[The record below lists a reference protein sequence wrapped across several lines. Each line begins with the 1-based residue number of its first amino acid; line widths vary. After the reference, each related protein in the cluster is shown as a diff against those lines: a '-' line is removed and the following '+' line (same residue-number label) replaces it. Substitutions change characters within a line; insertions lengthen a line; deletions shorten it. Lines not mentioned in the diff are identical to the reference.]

1 VANCKDASRVETVA
15 QEVETIFH
23 DAMDQDYENE
33 AGIENNKPLL
43 DFDIVNKVLKKTSR
57 AKVQGLNEVELKK
70 IIKSQY
76 GLDWESHE
84 GERMR
89 YAVYLDSL
97 LRSNPGVAKWFVK
110 YATKDI
116 VHSVNAVDLANSAS
130 LGAIEWE
137 DNAHGDRVPVFR
149 TIPLNKLKHLY
160 TEAYNWA
167 YPKDGFNIRKGWIGR
182 MQLGLLTPKRVEMRD
197 SSGSIAAV
205 REATEDWYSMAQ
217 AYGDEF
223 KNHPDH
229 GTVRLAEDLKVLQA
243 RMKIDNKRVMDYIY
257 SGILMGELYIS
268 KTGQLM
274 QNKKLIKRDPHSE
287 FASFEWVEPTV
298 FIYKNKKD
306 QDTQVHFLKKSKPG
320 EVSEYDTINDIV
332 NRYRALSQSILNRV
346 SSDGKKLNK
355 EYLEVKKSLEGVEVD
370 GVDLQEMMGDL
381 FGEMY
386 DENINIAGINV
397 FHRRDKYFPTMYL
410 QAKIFRLMENAKNE
424 MEESIS
430 RKQAERKIEEDHER
444 AHHLFQDVLDLQ
456 LGVAAIEDKLDMRS
470 NQANSWNIKTGQPTN
485 TRKFY
490 KNFRNISYAIPFHE
504 RRRDGAV
511 MNDYIDSLANTTMQ
525 NLVTVRTMKAV
536 ADAIKKKGNPEA
548 INYAVD
554 LYKRTFYMP
563 DAISTVMGVNVS
575 AERSSEAAR
584 KAGFSVSPEDVIHWG
599 KMFSSY
605 TTFTLLSDLS
615 QGYINYTANI
625 LKITDIGRER
635 YERALKDYDDNPEF
649 WDKEAEKRKVTSF
662 TNFVET
668 WLASEL
674 SVDEQ
679 KAYEKEIKIFKK
691 LLKNNNDGL
700 TISDK
705 DMKRYKAQ
713 LKLLK
718 RSHARAAMDSLAQWA
733 ITRRDFYY
741 DNAPLFVKMVGKA
754 VHTTGIKQ
762 MIKLVPT
769 IDQTERK
776 LRTISYIIG
785 VQNSVESGYADSITD
800 KRAGEMGVAYTMR
813 TDFGLT
819 HQSAGREMAG
829 PIAGGVVNKMKIWYS
844 QNFGET
850 IRMHL
855 NAMRGFSE
863 VADSHGKIKNRSG
876 VTPVGMV
883 KYLNNLLNLKGSI
896 PAAVAGGMVTGG
908 LGGSVIGGMLGIAAM
923 QTPKNQKLKNVRIV
937 NPDMAKAK
945 SHFFIYGLT
954 TLLMDHVI
962 FGSFA
967 TAGLTSI
974 LRRGAYRSG
983 TRKIGSGL
991 VNPVYSIAFGLS
1003 KLAFNLWNA
1012 SNRAEDADDW
1022 DEWISKYLY
1031 HSHMGIGGAMMTSM
1045 LLNVLVDMDEAKK
1058 RGEFS
1063 YKKDH
1068 KRRWAIPITTR
1079 IGYELGDAVTDYFRK
1094 LLR

>member
-23 DAMDQDYENE
+23 DTIDQDYENV
-33 AGIENNKPLL
+33 AGVENNKPML
-43 DFDIVNKVLKKTSR
+43 DFDIVKKILEKTSR
-57 AKVQGLNEVELKK
+57 ANVQGLNNAELKK

-76 GLDWESHE
+76 GLDWGSYE
-84 GERMR
+84 GERIR
-89 YAVYLDSL
+89 YAAYLDAL
-97 LRSNPGVAKWFVK
+97 LRSNPGMAKWFVK

-116 VHSVNAVDLANSAS
+116 VHSVSAAELANKAS
-130 LGAIEWE
+130 LGAIEWD

-149 TIPLNKLKHLY
+149 TIPLPKLKQLY

-167 YPKDGFNIRKGWIGR
+167 YQKDGFNIRKGWIGR
-182 MQLGLLTPKRVEMRD
+182 MQLGLLTPKRVEMRENT
-197 SSGSIAAV
+197 GAIAAV

-223 KNHPDH
+223 KNHPEY

-257 SGILMGELYIS
+257 SGIMLGQLYIS
-268 KTGQLM
+268 NTGQLM
-274 QNKKLIKRDPHSE
+274 QYNKLINTNPHSKMS
-287 FASFEWVEPTV
+287 SFQWVEPSI
-298 FIYKNKKD
+298 FMYRNKKN
-306 QDTQVHFLKKSKPG
+306 QDRQVHFSKKSKPG
-320 EVSEYDTINDIV
+320 EVSEYDTMDDIV
-332 NRYRALSQSILNRV
+332 NRYRKLSHTILNRV
-346 SSDGKKLNK
+346 SDDGKKLNK
-355 EYLEVKKSLEGVEVD
+355 EYIALKKSLEGVEID
-370 GVDLQEMMGDL
+370 GVELKDLLENT

-397 FHRRDKYFPTMYL
+397 FHRRDKHFPTMYL

-424 MEESIS
+424 MEESIT
-430 RKQAERKIEEDHER
+430 RKQAERKNEEDHER
-444 AHHLFQDVLDLQ
+444 AHHLFQDILDLQ
-456 LGVAAIEDKLDMRS
+456 LGVASIEDKLDLRT

-485 TRKFY
+485 TRRFY

-584 KAGFSVSPEDVIHWG
+584 KVGLSVSSEDVIHWS
-599 KMFSSY
+599 KKFSSY
-605 TTFTLLSDLS
+605 TTFALLSDLS

-635 YERALKDYDDNPEF
+635 YERAMKDYDDNPEF
-649 WDKEAEKRKVTSF
+649 WEKEAEKRKVTSF

-674 SVDEQ
+674 NIDEQ
-679 KAYEKEIKIFKK
+679 KAYVEEIKIFKK
-691 LLKNNNDGL
+691 LLKDNNDGL
-700 TISDK
+700 TISNK
-705 DMKRYKAQ
+705 DIKRYRAQ

-718 RSHARAAMDSLAQWA
+718 RSHSRAAMDSLAQWA

-741 DNAPLFVKMVGKA
+741 KNAPLFVRVVGKV
-754 VHTTGIKQ
+754 VHISGIKQ

-785 VQNSVESGYADSITD
+785 VQNAVDSGYADSITD
-800 KRAGEMGVAYTMR
+800 KRAGEMGVSYTMR

-829 PIAGGVVNKMKIWYS
+829 PIAGGVVNKMKIWYM

-855 NAMRGFSE
+855 NAMRGLSE

-876 VTPVGMV
+876 VTYVGVV
-883 KYLNNLLNLKGSI
+883 KYLNELLNLKGSI
-896 PAAVAGGMVTGG
+896 PAAMAGGMVTGG
-908 LGGSVIGGMLGIAAM
+908 IGGSVVGGILGIAAM
-923 QTPKNQKLKNVRIV
+923 QIPKNQKLKNVRFV

-967 TAGLTSI
+967 TAGLTSV

-1012 SNRAEDADDW
+1012 SNRTEEDDDW

-1031 HSHMGIGGAMMTSM
+1031 HSHMGIGGAMMISM
-1045 LLNVLVDMDEAKK
+1045 LMTVLVDMDEAKK

-1063 YKKDH
+1063 YLKDH
-1068 KRRWAIPITTR
+1068 KRRALIPLTTR
-1079 IGYELGDAVTDYFRK
+1079 IGYELGEASVNYFKKVFR
-1094 LLR
+1094 